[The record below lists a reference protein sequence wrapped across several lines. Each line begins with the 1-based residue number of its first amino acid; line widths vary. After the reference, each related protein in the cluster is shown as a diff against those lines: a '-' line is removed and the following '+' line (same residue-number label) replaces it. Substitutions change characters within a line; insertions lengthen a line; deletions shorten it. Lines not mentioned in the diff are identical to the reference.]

1 MQNRVLEKFKK
12 GEKSLGT
19 FTHLM
24 SAPAIEV
31 LARTPLDY
39 VLIDMEHS
47 PICAESAAALVSTA
61 SGVGLGSLVRIDSIS
76 RSPVLKMLDAGA
88 GGLVVPQV
96 ETTEQVRQL
105 ISWAKFAPLGGR
117 GYCPTRD
124 GGWGYSGDYA
134 GGMDGYMKSANTNT
148 LLIPQC
154 ETVGCLENIEE
165 IVAMEGV
172 DGIFVGPFDLS
183 ISMGIPGQFDNPLH
197 IAAVERVRRACAD
210 AGKLCIMF
218 TGAAVKA
225 AGYFAQGFDSVTL
238 GLDINALAEAYSA
251 MAEIALK

>member
-1 MQNRVLEKFKK
+1 MKNRVLEKFKR
-12 GEKSLGT
+12 GEKTLGT

-24 SAPAIEV
+24 SAPAIEA
-31 LARTPLDY
+31 LAYTALDY

-61 SGVGLGSLVRIDSIS
+61 SGAGLGTLVRVDSIS

-96 ETTEQVRQL
+96 ETVEQVRDL
-105 ISWAKFAPLGGR
+105 VSWAKFAPVGGR
-117 GYCPTRD
+117 GFCPTRD
-124 GGWGYSGDYA
+124 GGWGYSEDFA
-134 GGMDGYMKSANTNT
+134 KGMDGYMKSANAST
-148 LLIPQC
+148 LLLPQC
-154 ETVGCLENIEE
+154 ETVGCLNNIEE

-183 ISMGIPGQFDNPLH
+183 ISMGIPGEFDNPLH

-210 AGKLCIMF
+210 AGKLCVMF
-218 TGAAVKA
+218 TGDASKA

-238 GLDINALAEAYSA
+238 GIDISTLADAYNALAD
-251 MAEIALK
+251 IALK